1 MTRVEIA
8 VGKGTDLSVPSRTL
22 FWPPALASKIS
33 RLLSSPKGFTRAK
46 AREGGVK
53 YAWTARLKSCPSLQH
68 GTFFRNVGRLA
79 IIAVFTAVPFQAQA
93 GPTAEVTKTG
103 RIITAPPDVAAPPP
117 DAQIAPSGL
126 GMKVITPGS
135 GTEHPAQN
143 DCVTVSFIAWKP
155 DGTLFS
161 TSTTMNDA
169 DVLCLNAA
177 VVGIAEALKQ
187 MVVGE
192 KRRLWIPEDLTFH
205 EGHHHAQKRP
215 EDEEP
220 PHKDLT
226 FDLQLLSILKAPPTP
241 PDLALPPADA
251 FRTSSGLAYAVLKHG
266 TGSVHPAMS
275 SKLMVHFSG
284 WRSDGKLFESTM
296 IANHPALIT
305 LATAPAAWREGL
317 PHMVVGDKVR
327 FWIPSALAYT
337 DKPANRFNPPG
348 NLVYDI
354 ELLSIQ

>member
-1 MTRVEIA
+1 MIRADFREGHRFIRA
-8 VGKGTDLSVPSRTL
+8 VKNA
-22 FWPPALASKIS
+22 FWIPALAPELS
-33 RLLSSPKGFTRAK
+33 LLSSSPKGLRRAK
-46 AREGGVK
+46 A
-53 YAWTARLKSCPSLQH
+53 LKEEMQYSWPAQLESRSSLLRYTFFPSLICVVAFALFA
-68 GTFFRNVGRLA
+68 T
-79 IIAVFTAVPFQAQA
+79 VPFWAQT

-103 RIITAPPDVAAPPP
+103 RIITPPPDVAAPPP
-117 DAQIAPSGL
+117 NAQITPSGL
-126 GMKVITPGS
+126 GMKVITQGS
-135 GTEHPAQN
+135 GTEHPVAN

-177 VVGIAEALKQ
+177 IMGISQALKE

-192 KRRLWIPEDLTFH
+192 KRRLWVPEDLTFH
-205 EGHHHAQKRP
+205 EGHHHVERRP

-241 PDLALPPADA
+241 PDLEQPPAEA
-251 FRTSSGLAYAVLKHG
+251 VRTSSGLAYEVLKHG
-266 TGSVHPAMS
+266 TGTVHPSMT
-275 SKLMVHFSG
+275 SKLRVHFSG
-284 WRSDGKLFESTM
+284 WRSDGRLFESTV
-296 IANHPALIT
+296 ITNHPAVVT
-305 LATAPAAWREGL
+305 LATSPAAWREAL
-317 PHMVVGDKVR
+317 PYMVAGDKVR

-337 DKPANRFNPPG
+337 DRPANRFNPPG

-354 ELLSIQ
+354 ELLGIE